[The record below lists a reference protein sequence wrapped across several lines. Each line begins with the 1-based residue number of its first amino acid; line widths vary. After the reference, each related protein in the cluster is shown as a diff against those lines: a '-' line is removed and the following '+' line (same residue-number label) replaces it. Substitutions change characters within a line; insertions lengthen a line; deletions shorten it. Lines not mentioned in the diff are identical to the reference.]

1 MMKSC
6 YKDGGPN
13 GKGKKLRGIHR
24 ELETIVSSLEKG
36 ELELDEALK
45 LFDRGIKLSKSCQDI
60 LDKAEQKVTVLT
72 REEDRLHFRRTT

>member
-1 MMKSC
+1 MA
-6 YKDGGPN
+6 
-13 GKGKKLRGIHR
+13 KGKSFEESIG

-72 REEDRLHFRRTT
+72 REEDCSISEEPFDSQEE

>member
-1 MMKSC
+1 MA
-6 YKDGGPN
+6 
-13 GKGKKLRGIHR
+13 KGKSFEESIG

-36 ELELDEALK
+36 DLELDEALK

-72 REEDRLHFRRTT
+72 RENDGSISEEPLDSQEE

>member
-1 MMKSC
+1 MA
-6 YKDGGPN
+6 
-13 GKGKKLRGIHR
+13 KGKSFEESI
-24 ELETIVSSLEKG
+24 G

-72 REEDRLHFRRTT
+72 REEDGSISEEPLDSQEE

>member
-1 MMKSC
+1 MA
-6 YKDGGPN
+6 
-13 GKGKKLRGIHR
+13 KGKSFEESIG

-72 REEDRLHFRRTT
+72 REEDGSISEEPFDSQEE

>member
-1 MMKSC
+1 MA
-6 YKDGGPN
+6 
-13 GKGKKLRGIHR
+13 KGKSFEESIG

-36 ELELDEALK
+36 DLELDEALK

-72 REEDRLHFRRTT
+72 REEDGSISEEPLDSQEE

>member
-1 MMKSC
+1 MA
-6 YKDGGPN
+6 
-13 GKGKKLRGIHR
+13 KGKSFEESIG

-72 REEDRLHFRRTT
+72 REEDGSISEEPLDSQEE